1 MSKFS
6 EETNMAKFLEFIEY
20 PVLIYRDNRGCG
32 FLANCLIKNIIAF
45 GKTEI
50 QAINNIEKNLKE
62 LTQDY
67 CVKVKPIYKLQ
78 LEEL

>member
-1 MSKFS
+1 MTK
-6 EETNMAKFLEFIEY
+6 TIEFIEY

-50 QAINNIEKNLKE
+50 QAIKNIEETLKE
-62 LTQDY
+62 LTNDY
-67 CVKVKPIYKLQ
+67 YVRVKPIYKLD
-78 LEEL
+78 LNDNGL